1 MADVTGISVDIGNII
16 AKAQEADKAIE
27 TLAKNGIKN
36 LKNLSDRG
44 VEPLISQFNQLLNTI
59 GGKGKSIKFEID
71 TSKAISNID
80 DVNRAIKSI
89 SSKKATTTT
98 WKNFGDN
105 IKVVE
110 DRIKNLSS
118 ITKQYED
125 KFSEK
130 GAKYNPNK
138 SSIYR
143 EAKKELTELSSLFVD
158 LTNKQQK
165 YIENYVKIEG
175 HKGFL
180 RGNLGDEQYKLDM
193 SRMKEFYTEEEKLS
207 KKNDELIEQNRLA
220 ELKQISDSVEAK
232 RKASEEAIK
241 LAQKEHDAK
250 QKDYEKMGKEWDK
263 AERDKAKATED
274 RLKKQQRLIEQ
285 YNNNI
290 RRGEGFGG
298 NALSSKRAMQ
308 TIDIH
313 SNASSV
319 NQNLAAI
326 SALNNAKRNLNQ
338 NDKDYKKTLD
348 AINNAL
354 LKHKT
359 ALSQAG
365 FQTKEFDSQNKS
377 FMGTLGQLR
386 NALAG
391 VFAVTSIVGYV
402 NKLVKIR
409 GEFELQHKSLQVL
422 LQDKDKAD
430 ALWDKTVQL
439 AVKSPFRVKDLV
451 TYTKQLAAYRVE
463 ADKLYETNKMLADV
477 SAGLGVDMDRLILA
491 FGQVKAA
498 NYLRGTELRQFSE
511 AGINILKELADE
523 YTRVEGRIV
532 TVGDVF
538 QRVSKRMVSFAD
550 VEKVFQKVTSAGG
563 VFYKMQ
569 EKQAETT
576 IGLLNNLKDVVDVA
590 LNDIGEANDGVIKG
604 VLKTVTALVKQ
615 WEKLV
620 PVIKTVGVAFVAYKL
635 HTLAASSSTITLAS
649 SLGVAKV
656 EAGKTLTMI
665 QLLNLGMKRLGVG
678 VKNLGRN
685 IGSFLKGNALT
696 IAISAIVVGV
706 YELISYFKEYQE
718 RLKEIRDAH
727 NELRDEVSSIEM
739 DIKFSEKYE
748 DKEQK
753 LKDLVALAKNK
764 YNIQVDVDVEA
775 DKNKV
780 EKVASD
786 IAKAVKER
794 IRFEEWFSLALEKYD
809 NKFFFDFGAD
819 DIKEDAEDMK
829 ESSQALLSYIEGNRL
844 RLFNLLSGDDRFDKK
859 LVNNLTK
866 PQDEQESDLEYLNR
880 VVEAYYELYKIDEKW
895 YKAHNAD
902 GKHWG
907 NYSWT
912 IPAYTKEVYRFK
924 KDSENLKEEIEGFFA
939 DISPN
944 IMAEKNV
951 KLRKTKV
958 NKNIET
964 AFKDY
969 GSLVVEYVKKLASE
983 KFEIPLDVKLPPP
996 EEKLSDWMIA
1006 YNKLVDTFTSGVVKK
1021 VNATTDKDSYV
1032 NALKGNYEFNK
1043 EILDGINAG
1052 VGFYVEKY
1060 GEDKGEYEKKVA
1072 EQEAALNFFNA
1083 LDKQN
1088 NKKLKTALDIL
1099 KERISLIKEIA
1110 KEYNDLRKNF
1120 SKEESIQRILSSYS
1134 DTWKEIMGSEFDLK
1148 SFDFTSKEGV
1158 VSQLEELKNK
1168 VPSKAKELIKEI
1180 KKAISGEQVE
1190 IDVEARV
1197 EKAKELNDQVES
1209 LFNDYELS
1217 LELDK
1222 LGIPPDLASQLFG
1235 IDSIS
1240 LPELRANLE
1249 SKRGEF
1255 IGTDQEDKYKE
1266 WLKKLSEL
1274 EDKHRLE
1281 NLKKYSKYLV
1291 KAQSER
1297 VKIKLEELRQI
1308 EEIESLSDVD
1318 DSTKMRMREGVREET
1333 QKKLSDLE
1341 WEEFK
1346 SSDMYID
1353 IFNDLE
1359 HASNTALSAMITRLS
1374 KMKDSLKELDPSDL
1388 KEIVNAINKAKE
1400 ALANKDPFKAIANN
1414 MKKAKQYRM
1423 DAEMLNMSYLNSYDE
1438 EARIRK
1444 EADDLAISIKDREEE
1459 FATETA
1465 YRKQQL
1471 EQGKELTEE
1480 EELYY
1485 NALQNIL
1492 REERERLDV
1501 MLKQAVA
1508 QGKITAEIAKQI
1520 REGADAESAVANG
1533 LDTISDIF
1541 GSLSKNIDELKEGL
1555 EGFGDIGAFGD
1566 ILSIGS
1572 TLSSGAQGITSSF
1585 KDFKNVGSIW
1595 NKTQDENGNEKKS
1608 LNVGNLI
1615 GKVGGVMGIAGAAA
1629 QAVSSIINV
1638 GAAIHDARIEKEIQA
1653 EIELVD
1659 KLGKQYENLEE
1670 RIDEAYSIDKLNR
1683 ANTMAKNNLEAQID
1697 SYRKM
1702 IKLEEDKK
1710 NTDDARIKE
1719 WQEKIADAQEQLREL
1734 EEKFYEELGGFGSD
1748 LAYKDTVNEL
1758 IDIWFDYFKETG
1770 NGLDGL
1776 QDKWDEYFDNIIKKQ
1791 MLMRGAQAIIEPTLR
1806 TLDSMLSDGIMTED
1820 EWQNIQKMSDSTN
1833 EKLNEYLSKFADRYG
1848 VLMDSDTSDLTG
1860 LQRGIQGVTEATSQV
1875 IEALLNSIRFFVA
1888 DNNTQL
1894 KIIAGSY
1901 NTEDTPNP
1909 MLAQLKVIAAQTTAI
1924 RNLLDSV
1931 TFVHPRGGRGF
1942 KVVI

>member
-1 MADVTGISVDIGNII
+1 MADVTGISVDIGNVI

-44 VEPLISQFNQLLNTI
+44 VKPLISQFNQLLNTI
-59 GGKGKSIKFEID
+59 GGKGIQIKVD
-71 TSKAISNID
+71 TSAAISNID
-80 DVNRAIKSI
+80 AVNNAVKRI
-89 SSKKATTTT
+89 SSNNKGDTWIKMQEGINKVENEIEKLTTSTKSYELQLSRVKEGKSEYFSPNAKSAYEEEKRLLEERIELLKKLRA
-98 WKNFGDN
+98 
-105 IKVVE
+105 E
-110 DRIKNLSS
+110 
-118 ITKQYED
+118 Q
-125 KFSEK
+125 
-130 GAKYNPNK
+130 
-138 SSIYR
+138 
-143 EAKKELTELSSLFVD
+143 EA
-158 LTNKQQK
+158 
-165 YIENYVKIEG
+165 YVKSQLDKSAHLG
-175 HKGFL
+175 AAGTSLDDL
-180 RGNLGDEQYKLDM
+180 RSKDILSKMREYYK
-193 SRMKEFYTEEEKLS
+193 EEEKLS
-207 KKNDELIEQNRLA
+207 KKSEKDRL
-220 ELKQISDSVEAK
+220 
-232 RKASEEAIK
+232 
-241 LAQKEHDAK
+241 
-250 QKDYEKMGKEWDK
+250 
-263 AERDKAKATED
+263 KATED

-359 ALSQAG
+359 ALAQVG
-365 FQTKEFDSQNKS
+365 FQTKEFNSQNKS

-477 SAGLGVDMDRLILA
+477 SAGLGVDMNRLILA

-523 YTRVEGRIV
+523 YTRVEGRMV

-576 IGLLNNLKDVVDVA
+576 IGLLNNLKDVIDVA

-604 VLKTVTALVKQ
+604 VLKTVTVLVQQ

-718 RLKEIRDAH
+718 RLKEIKDAH

-775 DKNKV
+775 DKNKI

-794 IRFEEWFSLALEKYD
+794 IRFAEWFSLALENYD
-809 NKFFFDFGAD
+809 NKLFFDFGAD
-819 DIKEDAEDMK
+819 DIKKDAEDFAN
-829 ESSQALLSYIEGNRL
+829 SFSNLITYIAGNRGVIASKL
-844 RLFNLLSGDDRFDKK
+844 QKIGADNLAYRILE
-859 LVNNLTK
+859 
-866 PQDEQESDLEYLNR
+866 EQKENETDLEYAERILQ
-880 VVEAYYELYKIDEKW
+880 VYKDINKYDEERAKKLSSEQGKSMAS
-895 YKAHNAD
+895 YK
-902 GKHWG
+902 
-907 NYSWT
+907 YV
-912 IPAYTKEVYRFK
+912 IPFAQTEIFK
-924 KDSENLKEEIEGFFA
+924 SFSKDKENLTTELEGFFES
-939 DISPN
+939 ISPN

-951 KLRKTKV
+951 ELRKTKV
-958 NKNIET
+958 NQNIEE

-1032 NALKGNYEFNK
+1032 NALKGDYEFNK
-1043 EILDGINAG
+1043 EILEGINAG
-1052 VGFYVEKY
+1052 IGYYIDQY
-1060 GEDKGEYEKKVA
+1060 GEDKAEYEKKVA
-1072 EQEAALNFFNA
+1072 EQEAALNYFNA

-1110 KEYNDLRKNF
+1110 KEYNDLRKNS

-1158 VSQLEELKNK
+1158 VSQLEELKKK

-1197 EKAKELNDQVES
+1197 EKAKELNDQVEN
-1209 LFNDYELS
+1209 LFSDYELS

-1235 IDSIS
+1235 VDSIS
-1240 LPELRANLE
+1240 LPELRANVE
-1249 SKRGEF
+1249 AKRGEF

-1374 KMKDSLKELDPSDL
+1374 KMKDSLKELNPSDL

-1572 TLSSGAQGITSSF
+1572 TLSSGAQGIASSF

-1595 NKTQDENGNEKKS
+1595 NKNKDENGNEKKS

-1629 QAVSSIINV
+1629 NAISSIINV

-1659 KLGKQYENLEE
+1659 NLGKQYDKLEE

-1710 NTDDARIKE
+1710 NTDEARIKE
-1719 WQEKIADAQEQLREL
+1719 FEEKIAEKQKQLKEL
-1734 EEKFYEELGGFGSD
+1734 KENYYEELGGFGSD
-1748 LAYKDTVNEL
+1748 LSYKDAANEFV
-1758 IDIWFDYFKETG
+1758 DAWFDAFKETG
-1770 NGLDGL
+1770 NGLTGL
-1776 QDKWDEYFDNIIKKQ
+1776 QDKWDEYFNNIIKKQ
-1791 MLMRGAQAIIEPTLR
+1791 MLMRGVQAIIEPTLR

-1820 EWQNIQKMSDSTN
+1820 EWQNFQKMAEDRS
-1833 EKLNEYLSKFADRYG
+1833 EKVNEYLSQFADAYG
-1848 VLMDSDTSDLTG
+1848 VSMDSDTSDLTG
-1860 LQRGIQGVTEATSQV
+1860 LQRGIQGLSESTAQV
-1875 IEALLNSIRFFVA
+1875 IEAYMASVRFYVA
-1888 DNNTQL
+1888 DSNTKLTQL
-1894 KIIAGSY
+1894 VNQVLGGE
-1901 NTEDTPNP
+1901 NTPNP
-1909 MLAQLKVIAAQTTAI
+1909 MLSELRTQTEMVRAIRDMFSSVIKQGHSTYGGAFLKVS
-1924 RNLLDSV
+1924 L
-1931 TFVHPRGGRGF
+1931 
-1942 KVVI
+1942 